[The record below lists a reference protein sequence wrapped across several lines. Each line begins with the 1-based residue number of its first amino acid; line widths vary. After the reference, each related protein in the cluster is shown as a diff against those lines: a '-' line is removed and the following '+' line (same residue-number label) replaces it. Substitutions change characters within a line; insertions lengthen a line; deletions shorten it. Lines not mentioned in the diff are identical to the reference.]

1 MQHIYFRSAFFFFS
15 HDKRPEVQQQHPEW
29 KVGQVAQELGR
40 FWKALGEEE
49 RAVYER
55 KALED
60 KERYAEEM
68 RNYKGT
74 PVQTITPMK
83 MPMMAT
89 VEGVPT
95 TGMMQ
100 MGVPSQHAQQMV
112 QAQEVNDEGAE
123 E

>member
-1 MQHIYFRSAFFFFS
+1 MYFRSAFFFFS

-60 KERYAEEM
+60 KERYAEVLSLIYVLPC
-68 RNYKGT
+68 RH
-74 PVQTITPMK
+74 QMK
-83 MPMMAT
+83 N
-89 VEGVPT
+89 GHFLFI
-95 TGMMQ
+95 
-100 MGVPSQHAQQMV
+100 SI
-112 QAQEVNDEGAE
+112 
-123 E
+123 

>member
-1 MQHIYFRSAFFFFS
+1 
-15 HDKRPEVQQQHPEW
+15 
-29 KVGQVAQELGR
+29 
-40 FWKALGEEE
+40 
-49 RAVYER
+49 
-55 KALED
+55 
-60 KERYAEEM
+60 M

-100 MGVPSQHAQQMV
+100 MGVPPQHAQQMV